1 VNQGYQFEVAV
12 PDGDIYKV
20 YYRDHFVERFDTDQM
35 DHPAVKRRITE
46 ETIRAKIEEAIPK
59 IDQYVYQKSTVGVIV
74 SESFKFVMLFDAVET
89 SYGRELN
96 MFNMSNRVDFKPKSA
111 KEIII
116 KVNPSF
122 LVKFSTPLSN
132 ALKIFILADIADNW
146 KVMEPGVLYHLGGDL
161 MDYWLER
168 SGNDFYIS
176 RADWSRELLE
186 IEVT

>member
-1 VNQGYQFEVAV
+1 MQQGYKFEIAL
-12 PDGDIYKV
+12 PDGDVYKV
-20 YYRDHFVERFDTDQM
+20 YYRDHFVERFETDQQ

-46 ETIRAKIEEAIPK
+46 ETVRAKIEEAIPM
-59 IDQYVYQKSTVGVIV
+59 INQFVYQKSTVGVIV
-74 SESFKFVMLFDAVET
+74 SQSFRFVMLFDAVET

-116 KVNPSF
+116 QVNPTFRVTFPS
-122 LVKFSTPLSN
+122 PLSN
-132 ALKIFILADIADNW
+132 ALKVSILADIADNW
-146 KVMEPGVLYHLGGDL
+146 KAIESGVLYHLGGDL

-168 SGNDFYIS
+168 SGDDSHIS
-176 RADWSRELLE
+176 RADWVRDLLE

>member
-1 VNQGYQFEVAV
+1 MELGYQFEIKL
-12 PDGDIYKV
+12 PDGDLYKV
-20 YYRDHFVERFDTDQM
+20 YYRDHFVERFELDLP

-46 ETIRAKIEEAIPK
+46 ETIHAKIEEAIPK
-59 IDQYVYQKSTVGVIV
+59 IDELVYKKSTVGVIV
-74 SESFKFVMLFDAVET
+74 SESFRFVMLFDAVET

-122 LVKFSTPLSN
+122 RVTFSTPLSN
-132 ALKIFILADIADNW
+132 ALKVFILADISDNW

-168 SGNDFYIS
+168 TGDDFYIS
-176 RADWSRELLE
+176 RADWSHDLLE